1 MVSHSMGCT
10 MSLFFLNIL
19 TKTFKDKYIKS
30 LVTLG
35 GPWGGAAKA
44 LEVFAVGTDF
54 DEKFIDDIPGLSL
67 ITKDIVKTVE
77 RTQPSLAWMMPSSEV
92 WSVDVLVKTESNSD
106 DYTAANLADYFNLLG
121 VPNMALMHEDTKTLT
136 SSLVDPEVQVCHGHG
151 HVLFMIKR
159 KQK

>member
-1 MVSHSMGCT
+1 MVLVSHSMGCT

-19 TKTFKDKYIKS
+19 TKTFKYIKS

-44 LEVFAVGTDF
+44 LEEFAVGTDF
-54 DEKFIDDIPGLSL
+54 GEKFIDDIPGLSL

-77 RTQPSLAWMMPSSEV
+77 RTQPSLAWMMPSSDI
-92 WSVDVLVKTESNSD
+92 WSGDVLVKTESNSD

-121 VPNMALMHEDTKTLT
+121 VPNMAMMYQDTQNLT
-136 SSLVDPEVQVCHGHG
+136 SSLVDPGVQVRNG
-151 HVLFMIKR
+151 HVDI
-159 KQK
+159 